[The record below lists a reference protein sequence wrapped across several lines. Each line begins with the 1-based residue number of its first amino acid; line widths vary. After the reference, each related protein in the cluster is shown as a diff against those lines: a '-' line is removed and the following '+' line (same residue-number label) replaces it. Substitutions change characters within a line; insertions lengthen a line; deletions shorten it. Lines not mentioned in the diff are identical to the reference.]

1 MKATSEFISPEQA
14 AIYLDKNYVS
24 NRKPR
29 PARVDLYA
37 AAMAANEWHLTGEP
51 VIFDI
56 DGNMVNGQH
65 RMLAAIKADTGFLT
79 LVVRGAP
86 SEAFTYLDS
95 GLGRQGSD
103 VLHSA
108 GIRNATLISAAA
120 RLVVGLET
128 GTLHNVATLS
138 VAANRGVI
146 LDEVMKREDM
156 WDRAALAGRSVR
168 RIGANPSAWAAF
180 YVYASDRVDE
190 ETISE
195 FLTSVI
201 DGANLPKGDPRIALR
216 SWFANAKRRDNRLH
230 LAAITRAWNA
240 WANDTSLTLIK
251 TWITGQ
257 PFPALYVP

>member
-1 MKATSEFISPEQA
+1 MKANQEFITPEQA
-14 AIYLDKNYVS
+14 VIYLDKNYVS
-24 NRKPR
+24 NRKPNLR
-29 PARVDLYA
+29 RVDVYA

-51 VIFDI
+51 IIFDAN
-56 DGNMVNGQH
+56 GHMVNGQH
-65 RMLAAIKADTGFLT
+65 RCLGSIKSGAGFPS

-86 SEAFTYLDS
+86 VEAFTYLDS
-95 GLGRQGSD
+95 GLTRQGSD

-108 GIRNATLISAAA
+108 GVRNATLIAAAA

-128 GTLHNVATLS
+128 GTLHNATQLS
-138 VAANRGVI
+138 IAASRGVI

-156 WDRAALAGRSVR
+156 WDRAALAGRAVR
-168 RIGANPSAWAAF
+168 RIAANPSAWAAF

-240 WANDTSLTLIK
+240 WANDTSLTVIK